1 MAGRRQPGI
10 QDAYK
15 PAGTV
20 SIGGATFSAPQYN
33 QPFSM
38 SNVGK
43 KAKPKKGP
51 TLGDAAGATGG
62 YIANELLGFDDFGW
76 AFKNAQQGNFLES
89 AKSFGA
95 GVLELGLTVGGFFTG
110 GGTAAAGAAVK
121 AGGKAVVRE
130 GLEQVSKGTL
140 KGSGGK
146 AVSKY
151 DNISARATEAATK
164 GVNSVKGG
172 GKSYDPSS
180 IRAAENIRPVKP
192 SSGGYSPTA
201 TLQRTTTKPEIQPLR
216 IKPLEPTRVKPVET
230 APKPHKQVLPKKDV
244 QAKPSTT
251 VDDVPMPKRKAR
263 PGGLLG
269 LQLVGQVSSSPDLD
283 VQRIPTPYEN
293 PRPQVNPQVQ
303 ADPKPDSST
312 PKKVVTDLVP
322 RKYDPDNGSMGTA
335 ASDVTI
341 PYVY

>member
-20 SIGGATFSAPQYN
+20 SIGGTTFSAPQYN

-43 KAKPKKGP
+43 KSKPKKGP

-110 GGTAAAGAAVK
+110 GGTAAAGAAIK
-121 AGGKAVVRE
+121 AGGKAAVKE
-130 GLEQVSKGTL
+130 GLEQVTKSTL
-140 KGSGGK
+140 KGSGVR

-151 DNISARATEAATK
+151 DNVSARANEAAK
-164 GVNSVKGG
+164 KSVNSLKGG

-180 IRAAENIRPVKP
+180 IRAAETIRPVKP
-192 SSGGYSPTA
+192 SSVGHSPTA

-216 IKPLEPTRVKPVET
+216 IKPLEPTKVKPVEEVVPRT
-230 APKPHKQVLPKKDV
+230 APQALPKNDV
-244 QAKPSTT
+244 VKKTGTT
-251 VDDVPMPKRKAR
+251 VDDIPSVVPKRKAQ

-269 LQLVGQVSSSPDLD
+269 IQMLGQQLPSQEPNYQQTPSTLTQPEPSSRNSRKTLTTT
-283 VQRIPTPYEN
+283 R
-293 PRPQVNPQVQ
+293 
-303 ADPKPDSST
+303 
-312 PKKVVTDLVP
+312 P
-322 RKYDPDNGSMGTA
+322 RKVDSDSSMGTA